1 MELNEFV
8 QEYGRLAQEFGDQ
21 QFGSGRGKLLYR
33 YTSDLSHSWWRGIV
47 DRMILEYNPKF
58 NIAEAARS
66 ERNASTDV
74 ERTLKNNR
82 ELDKALT
89 KCSEDGFYQAMKS
102 FGAKSPTEA
111 FLKTLKQKG
120 AV

>member
-1 MELNEFV
+1 MTKDEFLIPMNKLI
-8 QEYGRLAQEFGDQ
+8 ETFGKQ
-21 QFGSGRGKLLYR
+21 QFPPPRIAVIFEEIK
-33 YTSDLSHSWWRGIV
+33 DLELDWWAKICR
-47 DRMILEYNPKF
+47 RMILEYNPKF

-66 ERNASTDV
+66 ERNASTDA

-102 FGAKSPTEA
+102 FGAKTPTEA

-120 AV
+120 VG